1 MKSRLFMYIPLLIL
15 TVIIIGLFVIF
26 YFEKKR
32 IDMALMDI
40 YEKIHIQNQSLQY
53 QTPPALPQSLDTQ
66 DSKSEPL
73 PVESKETLRN
83 EIEEYEKELQFLDE
97 QIETIQLK
105 ESVSCN
111 EDTTIVKHDDIIEN
125 DISDTDLSD
134 KDLSDKDIS
143 DKDLSDKDILDKNIS
158 DMDMINTE
166 MIDDTIPTEIS
177 EEDSEIIIDT
187 DEEYED
193 EQAIQTD
200 EDEVIQ
206 TDEDEVIQTD
216 EEEKDTGNNTIT
228 KHLQDLIKDN
238 NNIDLESYKNKFN
251 LQDLKKI
258 CKEHKLI
265 VKGNKTDLLMRIYH
279 FNNDLLK

>member
-125 DISDTDLSD
+125 DISDKDLSDTNLSD
-134 KDLSDKDIS
+134 KDLSDKDIF
-143 DKDLSDKDILDKNIS
+143 

-177 EEDSEIIIDT
+177 KEDSEIIIDT

-200 EDEVIQ
+200 EDETIQ
-206 TDEDEVIQTD
+206 TDEDEAIQTD
-216 EEEKDTGNNTIT
+216 EEEKDTNSGNNNTIT